1 MISNDL
7 FLDDNNDLTIQNG
20 DWAVLQSDDQN
31 IQAILQA
38 SKGQFYEKP
47 LLGYGITTRLN
58 SPVRVAVEKRD
69 IRKEMRKD
77 NYNVSTL
84 IIGDD
89 FTITIDA
96 NKVK

>member
-1 MISNDL
+1 MISKDL
-7 FLDDNNDLTIQNG
+7 VLDSNNDLTIQNG

-38 SKGQFYEKP
+38 SKGQFYQYP

-58 SPVRVAVEKRD
+58 SPVEKPKEKRA
-69 IRKEMRKD
+69 IRQEMRRD
-77 NYNVSTL
+77 NYNVITL
-84 IIGDD
+84 IIEDD

-96 NKVK
+96 DKTK